1 MYRYVSANGACGDCG
16 VATKKRYLEILE
28 FTHFCRF
35 YSFDKIGD
43 NHKEKNLIHK
53 ISVVVAFEVE
63 TVDTKNDIQ
72 KTKDSVLS
80 SEEAEDGI

>member
-1 MYRYVSANGACGDCG
+1 MRG
-16 VATKKRYLEILE
+16 VATKRRYIEILE

-43 NHKEKNLIHK
+43 NHKEKNMMHK

-72 KTKDSVLS
+72 KTGYSVLTR
-80 SEEAEDGI
+80 EEAEDGI

>member
-1 MYRYVSANGACGDCG
+1 MDCACGDCS

-72 KTKDSVLS
+72 KNKDSVLR

>member
-1 MYRYVSANGACGDCG
+1 MHG
-16 VATKKRYLEILE
+16 VATKRRYLEILE
-28 FTHFCRF
+28 FTHFCRL

-63 TVDTKNDIQ
+63 MVDTKNDIQ
-72 KTKDSVLS
+72 KIRDSVLT